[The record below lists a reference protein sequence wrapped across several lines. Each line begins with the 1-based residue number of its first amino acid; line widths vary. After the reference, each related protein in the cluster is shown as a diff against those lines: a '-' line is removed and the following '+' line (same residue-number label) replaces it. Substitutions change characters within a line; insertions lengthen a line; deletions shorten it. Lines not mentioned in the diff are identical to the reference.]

1 MGRMKELQKQLHNYI
16 QTPQDAYVNA
26 KLGEEYEKIGQGAAA
41 HSYFLRAAELLHDSD
56 PKMAYNC
63 FLKTWK
69 QLNITTRRP
78 DFEQGQLQAAIA
90 YAPNRPEAYY
100 HLSVWHSNKKEWML
114 SYMYA
119 CLGKDNSKENIP
131 LTYDIGYP
139 GDFVFDFQK
148 AFTGWYIGK
157 RDQSKSLFLELGK
170 LKDIPQNFKEI
181 ISENI
186 RDFGLQYL

>member
-1 MGRMKELQKQLHNYI
+1 MGRMKELKKQLHNYI
-16 QTPQDAYVNA
+16 HTPQDAYINA

-69 QLNITTRRP
+69 QLNTTTRRP
-78 DFEQGQLQAAIA
+78 EFEQGQLQAAIA

-100 HLSVWHSNKKEWML
+100 HLSIWHSNRKEWMI

-119 CLGKDNSKENIP
+119 CLGKDNIKE
-131 LTYDIGYP
+131 T
-139 GDFVFDFQK
+139 
-148 AFTGWYIGK
+148 TH
-157 RDQSKSLFLELGK
+157 
-170 LKDIPQNFKEI
+170 
-181 ISENI
+181 
-186 RDFGLQYL
+186 

>member
-1 MGRMKELQKQLHNYI
+1 MDKLKKYLNVPVSVATDSVDY
-16 QTPQDAYVNA
+16 
-26 KLGEEYEKIGQGAAA
+26 LGEEYELIGQGAAA
-41 HSYFLRAAELLHDSD
+41 HSYFLRAAELLYDTD
-56 PKMAYNC
+56 PEMAYNC

-100 HLSVWHSNKKEWML
+100 HLSIWHSNRKEWMI

-119 CLGKDNSKENIP
+119 CLGKANISNNPP

-157 RDQSKSLFLELGK
+157 RDQIKSLFLELRK
-170 LKDIPQNFKEI
+170 LCTENGILL